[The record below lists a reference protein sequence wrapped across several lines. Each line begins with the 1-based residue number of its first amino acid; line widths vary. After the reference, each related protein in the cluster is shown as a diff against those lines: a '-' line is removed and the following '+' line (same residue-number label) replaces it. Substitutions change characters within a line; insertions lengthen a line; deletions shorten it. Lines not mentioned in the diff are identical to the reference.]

1 MRSTFLTL
9 LAMGILVA
17 AAPTSQAADAPAAKG
32 RVFELRIYTAHPDKL
47 ADLHK
52 RFRDHTCKL
61 FQKHGIEL
69 VGFWTPTEQPPPAK
83 PMPHWSALES
93 LNAENGLIYV
103 VAFPSEEARQKA
115 WKAFREDEEWKR
127 VYAESHKN
135 GIIVKEV
142 VFKVMQ
148 AVDYSPMK

>member
-1 MRSTFLTL
+1 MRSIFLTL
-9 LAMGILVA
+9 LATSVIA
-17 AAPTSQAADAPAAKG
+17 ASAPTSQAADAPAKKD
-32 RVFELRIYTAHPDKL
+32 RVFELRIYTAHPGKL

-83 PMPHWSALES
+83 PVPQWAGLDGLS
-93 LNAENGLIYV
+93 AENGLIYV

-115 WKAFREDEEWKR
+115 WKAFRDDPEWKR
-127 VYAESHKN
+127 VYAESHKD

-148 AVDYSPMK
+148 PVDYSPMK